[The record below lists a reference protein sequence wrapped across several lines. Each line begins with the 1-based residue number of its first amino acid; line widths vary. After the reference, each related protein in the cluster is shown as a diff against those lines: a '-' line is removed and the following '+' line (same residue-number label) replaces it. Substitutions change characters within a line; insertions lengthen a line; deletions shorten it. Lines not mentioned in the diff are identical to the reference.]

1 MNEIKLLYFTASY
14 CGPCKMFKPI
24 IEQFKQKHHN
34 CDVEHI
40 NIEEHEQLVKNY
52 NINAVPTCV
61 FVKNEKEVSRFS
73 GMKGIVYLENLLDEA
88 TI

>member
-1 MNEIKLLYFTASY
+1 MNSIKMLYFSAPW
-14 CGPCKMFKPI
+14 CGPCKMFKPVI
-24 IEQFKQKHHN
+24 KQFAEKHPD
-34 CDVEHI
+34 CDVVYIDIDEKP
-40 NIEEHEQLVKNY
+40 EDGKEY

-73 GMKGIVYLENLLDEA
+73 GMKGIVYIENLLDEA